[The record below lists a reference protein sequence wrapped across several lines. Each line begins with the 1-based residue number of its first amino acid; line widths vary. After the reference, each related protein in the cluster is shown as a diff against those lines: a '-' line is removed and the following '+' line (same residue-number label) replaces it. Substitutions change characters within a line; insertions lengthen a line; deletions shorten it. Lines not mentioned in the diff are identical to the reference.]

1 MSGTETLMPF
11 IKAPEKEPQPTIIV
25 DSHEASSASKIVSG
39 LVERGANIKKHPLQK
54 GDYILSD
61 LCAVER
67 KTVHDFVY
75 TLTRRYLFDQLLGLK
90 ETYPTTIILLEGY
103 LPIIY
108 KFTRINPSAVWG
120 AMFALARQGIA
131 IVHTTNYKETVDFL
145 YTAAKQEQ
153 IVEKRAPVVH
163 AAKKTETL
171 TDSQLYF
178 VASLPNIGREKALA
192 VLKSYQTPMNALL
205 NVEGWAKEVNGL
217 GPVISRKVQAVLHT
231 PFKE

>member
-1 MSGTETLMPF
+1 MMPF
-11 IKAPEKEPQPTIIV
+11 IKEPEKGPHPTIIV
-25 DSHEASSASKIVSG
+25 DSREASSASKIVKG
-39 LVERGANIKKHPLQK
+39 LMERGANVKTHPLQK

-75 TLTRRYLFDQLLGLK
+75 TLTRRYLFDQLFGLK
-90 ETYPTTIILLEGY
+90 ETYSTTIVLLEGY

-153 IVEKRAPVVH
+153 IVEKRATVVH
-163 AAKKTETL
+163 AAKKVDTL
-171 TDSQLYF
+171 ADAQLYF

-192 VLKSYQTPMNALL
+192 ILKSYQTPMNALI
-205 NVEGWAKEVNGL
+205 NVDGWAKEVHGL
-217 GPVISRKVQAVLHT
+217 GPVISRKVQKVLHT
-231 PFKE
+231 PFEE